1 MTPGQ
6 DDALDHQEGE
16 QEQGSPDSRRSG
28 DPPDGAAADDDPRS
42 QGSPKGRDAELARLR
57 DEADRERARANELR
71 EQLMR
76 TAADFD
82 NFRKRTERDRIEER
96 KQAAAGLVRNLLPV
110 LDAVGRALQSA
121 QQGHEKTDLQGFI
134 DGVHMIEAQLFEV
147 LKAAGLERVDTT
159 GGFDPVVHE
168 ALMQQPSEE
177 HPHLAIIDVFEPG
190 YRLGGKL
197 LRPARVK
204 VAHNPDAAASEPGDE
219 REGGDDAD
227 EAAEGDE

>member
-6 DDALDHQEGE
+6 DDALDHEESE
-16 QEQGSPDSRRSG
+16 QQRGSADSRRTG
-28 DPPDGAAADDDPRS
+28 DPSDAEPADGDDARPRES
-42 QGSPKGRDAELARLR
+42 SKGRDAELERLR

-147 LKAAGLERVDTT
+147 LKAAGLERVDTA

-168 ALMQQPSEE
+168 ALMQQPTDE
-177 HPHLAIIDVFEPG
+177 HPHMAIIDVFEPG

-204 VAHNPDAAASEPGDE
+204 VAHNPDGEAGSSEG
-219 REGGDDAD
+219 REGGD